1 MRRWTADVP
10 PLEVKASIP
19 FFNDRISRFGS
30 HFAVISVG
38 PVFYHP
44 RPVLFL
50 TKACPLM
57 EDIVLRNRHAVV
69 VYKPWSKATG
79 RTRSSEVYPKCD
91 QNATHV
97 FSVKNPSFRRVLVGD
112 TRTSPEYLLPYLSGC
127 YFPNIVSV
135 VNHAPLSSLHAEPSS
150 RTHRWRITS
159 SLRRWFSRY
168 LAVISL

>member
-1 MRRWTADVP
+1 MQRWTADVP

-112 TRTSPEYLLPYLSGC
+112 TRTSPEYLPTPVPFRMQLSEYSFRC
-127 YFPNIVSV
+127 QSCTFIIVARRTSV
-135 VNHAPLSSLHAEPSS
+135 KNA
-150 RTHRWRITS
+150 
-159 SLRRWFSRY
+159 
-168 LAVISL
+168 